1 MRQKRRFKC
10 FGFCVIIMLFIQSC
24 DSGLI
29 LPLDNNKFSYDFA
42 LSESNIVKTSCMYF
56 KGSHYLL
63 FDLKGK
69 YVINPDSLKLK
80 ICDDNIKFLKSIPC
94 SGTDSYN
101 KNNMR
106 IKNRVL
112 SVRLRY
118 ERKDKSK
125 EIKEP
130 LVLIVLPSDFIMQN
144 DKCVL
149 TDSLRFV
156 LIRPKRAKSKSN

>member
-1 MRQKRRFKC
+1 
-10 FGFCVIIMLFIQSC
+10 
-24 DSGLI
+24 
-29 LPLDNNKFSYDFA
+29 
-42 LSESNIVKTSCMYF
+42 
-56 KGSHYLL
+56 
-63 FDLKGK
+63 
-69 YVINPDSLKLK
+69 
-80 ICDDNIKFLKSIPC
+80 
-94 SGTDSYN
+94 
-101 KNNMR
+101 MR

-130 LVLIVLPSDFIMQN
+130 LVLFVLPSDFIMQN